1 MADDEAFYEDGAGRR
16 LAKNF
21 EMQAYDLRDYLKKFE
36 NETGE
41 EAISDGFGLLT
52 ESDDVRNAYIEYST
66 TAASAM
72 AALHKHLDADADKHL
87 DAVADALRKVNKNS
101 EVNDEDLAVLFGKGS
116 GGNK

>member
-1 MADDEAFYEDGAGRR
+1 MADGEAFYAEGAGRG
-16 LAKNF
+16 LAKQF
-21 EMQAYDLRDYLKKFE
+21 ELQAYDLRAYLKKFE

-52 ESDDVRNAYIEYST
+52 ESDEVRNAYIEYST

-72 AALHKHLDADADKHL
+72 KALHEHLDAI
-87 DAVADALRKVNKNS
+87 ADALRKVNKNT
-101 EVNDEDLAVLFGKGS
+101 EVNDEDLAVLFGKAS